1 MINLLQLYINEKFS
15 ITILFENDSLINFY
29 QVAIVP

>member
-1 MINLLQLYINEKFS
+1 MINLLQLYINDKFS